1 MSKSY
6 KQRKTYF
13 EEEDFEPDE
22 HRDDSVKSRKQRK
35 LTDAELLDLIM
46 KEGFGGWTPF

>member
-6 KQRKTYF
+6 KKRKTYF
-13 EEEDFEPDE
+13 EEEDFQDDDQGNRSV
-22 HRDDSVKSRKQRK
+22 RDKKQRK

-46 KEGFGGWTPF
+46 KEGFGG